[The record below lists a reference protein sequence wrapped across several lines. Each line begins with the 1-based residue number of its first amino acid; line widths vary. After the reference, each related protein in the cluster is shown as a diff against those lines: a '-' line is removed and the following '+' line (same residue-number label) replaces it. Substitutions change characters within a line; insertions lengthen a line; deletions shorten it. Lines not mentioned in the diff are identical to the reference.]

1 MTSYEIAS
9 TIIAGAAIVIS
20 IISLSLS
27 IATKYKNKKCE
38 VFVELKKYLI
48 KFLDKKLQ
56 PTCTYFFDTSL
67 PNSSVN
73 AFYLDKLDGL
83 TTELRKK
90 FKNYEEFIE
99 KKTFDSIN
107 DSINNFEDSYLELR
121 NTKSKVNIDSYENNI
136 KELKK
141 ALHSFLKAH

>member
-1 MTSYEIAS
+1 MTNYEIAS

-20 IISLSLS
+20 VISLSFS

-56 PTCTYFFDTSL
+56 LNCTYFFDTAS

-73 AFYLDKLDGL
+73 TSYLDKLDNL

-90 FKNYEEFIE
+90 FKNYEEFMD

-107 DSINNFEDSYLELR
+107 ESINNFEDSYLDLG
-121 NTKSKVNIDSYENNI
+121 NTKSKVNIDSYEKNI

-141 ALHSFLKAH
+141 TLHTFLKKH